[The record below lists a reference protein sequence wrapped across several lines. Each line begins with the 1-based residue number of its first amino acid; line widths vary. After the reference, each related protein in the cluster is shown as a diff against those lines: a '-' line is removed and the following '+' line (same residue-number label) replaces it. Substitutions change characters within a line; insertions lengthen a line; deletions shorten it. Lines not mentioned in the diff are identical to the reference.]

1 MTQAPFDHTGSQLTG
16 DKKMK
21 VIKVVD
27 DVVFFSVMGVVLGIG
42 TAYALSKIIIEKVNP
57 LNN

>member
-1 MTQAPFDHTGSQLTG
+1 
-16 DKKMK
+16 MK